1 MYVPLSKKL
10 SRVYQVKSSPNM
22 KASRQKKNAGG
33 STAGRGW

>member
-1 MYVPLSKKL
+1 MIDNNHSEGLKG
-10 SRVYQVKSSPNM
+10 RVKSSPNM